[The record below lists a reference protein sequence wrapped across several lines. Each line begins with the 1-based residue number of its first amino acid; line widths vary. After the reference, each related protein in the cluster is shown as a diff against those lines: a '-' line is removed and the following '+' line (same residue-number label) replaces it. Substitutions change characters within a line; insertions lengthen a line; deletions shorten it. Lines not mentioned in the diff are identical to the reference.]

1 MCARKLSQQDLLSA
15 DLQPDKVHQ
24 KWYKLT
30 EVNGAYKH
38 GSYDRNVGW
47 KKVCIVHPVLKFL
60 PHKMAGQPAGQTEL
74 TTYFMLLIW
83 INKTTKQ
90 NHKFKYACI
99 WWSKDLLLIKKEQI
113 FKQSMFAIDFL
124 VVTSLTL
131 STIVSATSCHFTFAF
146 L

>member
-1 MCARKLSQQDLLSA
+1 MFNLNCFINIPSLILFSGNVRKKIEPTRFA
-15 DLQPDKVHQ
+15 FCWPCDLQSDKVHQ

-99 WWSKDLLLIKKEQI
+99 GWSKVQLLIKKSK
-113 FKQSMFAIDFL
+113 FSNSPCL
-124 VVTSLTL
+124 LLT
-131 STIVSATSCHFTFAF
+131 FW
-146 L
+146 